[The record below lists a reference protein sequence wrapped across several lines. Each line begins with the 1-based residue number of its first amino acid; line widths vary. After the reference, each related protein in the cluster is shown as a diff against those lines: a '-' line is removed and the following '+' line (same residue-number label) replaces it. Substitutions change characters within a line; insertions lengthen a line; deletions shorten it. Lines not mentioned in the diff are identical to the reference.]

1 MNRDLWRI
9 ALSLL
14 LRRRRALLILLAGI
28 TVSVSLVCTLII
40 SAMSL
45 MMTMTEQWN
54 QMLGAQAAVLTL
66 VGKEE
71 LLRAIERHNP
81 AGLARIDLAGAVL
94 AADRQQIDDQA
105 IVIGSIDK
113 TAVQTIRVLPEE
125 GRMPAASGEIAL
137 EQGASDRVLLRST

>member
-54 QMLGAQAAVLTL
+54 
-66 VGKEE
+66 
-71 LLRAIERHNP
+71 
-81 AGLARIDLAGAVL
+81 
-94 AADRQQIDDQA
+94 
-105 IVIGSIDK
+105 
-113 TAVQTIRVLPEE
+113 
-125 GRMPAASGEIAL
+125 
-137 EQGASDRVLLRST
+137 